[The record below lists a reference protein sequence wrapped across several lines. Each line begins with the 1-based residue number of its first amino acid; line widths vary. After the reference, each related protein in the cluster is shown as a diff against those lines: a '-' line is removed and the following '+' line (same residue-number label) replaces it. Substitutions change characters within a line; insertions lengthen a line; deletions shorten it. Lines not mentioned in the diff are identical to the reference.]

1 MSKDFKNQESD
12 VVYKLKEKS
21 VYFLIE
27 HQTKIDY
34 RMPLRILEYSTEII
48 RGAIDYNRFGNKNYK
63 LTLVIPIVL
72 YTGNKK
78 WDVKNYIKDVQE
90 KLDGVSG
97 LEYAKYNLVDVN
109 EYTEKELLEHKSFIT
124 KAMLLE
130 KATSDEELIKYT
142 EKIIDV
148 LKNNGDI
155 YNNEIEEIFISIINL
170 ILNRKIGNKKSQEL
184 IKRLKG
190 DDGEMLAVLD
200 MIDRENMK
208 IYKKGRTEGKKEGK
222 KEGKIEAL
230 IDVAK
235 KMINEKLSIEK
246 IIEITGLNKE
256 EIEKLK

>member
-1 MSKDFKNQESD
+1 MFKN
-12 VVYKLKEKS
+12 
-21 VYFLIE
+21 
-27 HQTKIDY
+27 
-34 RMPLRILEYSTEII
+34 
-48 RGAIDYNRFGNKNYK
+48 NK
-63 LTLVIPIVL
+63 
-72 YTGNKK
+72 
-78 WDVKNYIKDVQE
+78 
-90 KLDGVSG
+90 
-97 LEYAKYNLVDVN
+97 
-109 EYTEKELLEHKSFIT
+109 
-124 KAMLLE
+124 
-130 KATSDEELIKYT
+130 
-142 EKIIDV
+142 
-148 LKNNGDI
+148 DI

-222 KEGKIEAL
+222 IEAL

>member
-1 MSKDFKNQESD
+1 MFKN
-12 VVYKLKEKS
+12 
-21 VYFLIE
+21 
-27 HQTKIDY
+27 
-34 RMPLRILEYSTEII
+34 
-48 RGAIDYNRFGNKNYK
+48 NK
-63 LTLVIPIVL
+63 
-72 YTGNKK
+72 
-78 WDVKNYIKDVQE
+78 
-90 KLDGVSG
+90 
-97 LEYAKYNLVDVN
+97 
-109 EYTEKELLEHKSFIT
+109 
-124 KAMLLE
+124 
-130 KATSDEELIKYT
+130 
-142 EKIIDV
+142 
-148 LKNNGDI
+148 DI